1 MKRFDISRAR
11 KEVMASNLEDKSFLV
26 MANHLV
32 AER

>member
-1 MKRFDISRAR
+1 MKRFDISQG